1 MSPSSKAV
9 KPNAESS
16 LEETRRYLDQLR
28 KTQTRISIRE
38 LIGFWGARGRGPF
51 VLRMINDDLS
61 QMGLEADPPLDAGGL
76 DLAVSIRQATDAI
89 TTTTPDAHLL
99 TLAQVPAA
107 SFALANPDTPNL
119 VGVVEPDTSLDDATT
134 MMLRHDYSQLLVV
147 GDVTKRDLVGVISWK
162 LYATA
167 RLRREDPTTVEQI
180 MQPVTGVDLHS
191 DLFSSIG
198 PVVKYDF
205 VAVTYRGKLSGIVTT
220 TDLTEQFEELAVP
233 YLAVGRA
240 EQELR
245 RVARLKFTDLDPR
258 VIEKATLGRL
268 QGLYRDHWDAVEWS
282 LSQPSF
288 DDWVNSARELR
299 NTIAHFDETERDI
312 QSEVRAVHQLSA
324 WLRGVRGDTASHA
337 AKESMS

>member
-1 MSPSSKAV
+1 MKTSTPPMKA
-9 KPNAESS
+9 KPTTESS
-16 LEETRRYLDQLR
+16 LEETRDYLDQLR

-51 VLRMINDDLS
+51 VMQTINSDLAE
-61 QMGLEADPPLDAGGL
+61 MKLEADPPIDAGNL
-76 DLAVSIRQATDAI
+76 DLQVSIRQMTDTSVAA
-89 TTTTPDAHLL
+89 PDAHLL

-107 SFALANPDTPNL
+107 SFALTTPSTEEL
-119 VGVVEPDTSLDDATT
+119 IGVVEPDTSLDEATT

-147 GDVTKRDLVGVISWK
+147 GDITKRNLVGVISWK

-167 RLRREDPTTVEQI
+167 RLRREDPTTVSQI

-205 VAVTYRGKLSGIVTT
+205 VAVTYRGSLSGIVTT

-233 YLAVGRA
+233 FLAVGRA

-245 RVARLKFTDLDPR
+245 RVARIKFRDIAPET
-258 VIEKATLGRL
+258 IEQATLGRL
-268 QGLYRDHWDAVEWS
+268 QHIYREHWEATDWS
-282 LSQPSF
+282 LSQSAF
-288 DDWVNSARELR
+288 DDWVNSTRELR
-299 NTIAHFDETERDI
+299 NSIAHFDDAERDI
-312 QSEVRAVHQLSA
+312 PAQLRAVHQLSA
-324 WLRGVRGDTASHA
+324 WLRGVRDNVRT
-337 AKESMS
+337 ESPSSV

>member
-1 MSPSSKAV
+1 MAQPATNV
-9 KPNAESS
+9 KPTPESS
-16 LEETRRYLDQLR
+16 FEETRKYLDHLR
-28 KTQTRISIRE
+28 RTQTRISIRE
-38 LIGFWGARGRGPF
+38 LIWFWGARGRGPF
-51 VLRMINDDLS
+51 VLRTINDALA

-76 DLAVSIRQATDAI
+76 DLAVSIRQATDAAAA
-89 TTTTPDAHLL
+89 TTPDAHLL

-107 SFALANPDTPNL
+107 SFALATPETQNL
-119 VGVVEPDTSLDDATT
+119 VGVVEPRTTLDEATT

-147 GDVTKRDLVGVISWK
+147 GDVTRRDLVGVISWK

-167 RLRREDPTTVEQI
+167 RLRREDPTVVEEI

-233 YLAVGRA
+233 YLAIGRA

-245 RVARLKFTDLDPR
+245 RVARIKFTNLDPN
-258 VIEKATLGRL
+258 VIAQATLGRL
-268 QGLYRDHWDAVEWS
+268 QGLYRDHWDATEWS
-282 LSQPSF
+282 LSQSSF
-288 DDWVNSARELR
+288 DEWVNATRELR
-299 NTIAHFDETERDI
+299 NTVAHFDETDRDI
-312 QSEVRAVHQLSA
+312 RPQVRAVHQLAA
-324 WLRGVRGDTASHA
+324 WLRGVRDPSPT
-337 AKESMS
+337 KEA